1 MADVEL
7 VFPELFPPPPV
18 DEVVPVLLPPLPLV
32 EVVVPVFEVSDD
44 VVEVVVSELFS
55 PPVDEVVPVLE
66 GVIGSV
72 ASSYVGSL
80 SASNCSSQTSIRLI
94 LKLINSPL
102 KQAQYGFQ

>member
-18 DEVVPVLLPPLPLV
+18 DEVVPVL
-32 EVVVPVFEVSDD
+32 
-44 VVEVVVSELFS
+44 
-55 PPVDEVVPVLE
+55 E
-66 GVIGSV
+66 GAIGSV

-102 KQAQYGFQ
+102 KQAQ

>member
-7 VFPELFPPPPV
+7 VFPELFPP
-18 DEVVPVLLPPLPLV
+18 
-32 EVVVPVFEVSDD
+32 
-44 VVEVVVSELFS
+44 